1 MSEECTR
8 CRKNKTDFNKYR
20 CNECYAKELHMDELK
35 AFEEHRA
42 LESTIEYYKR
52 HFDPLLSRWRLNNT
66 SAKIRRLIQES
77 LDLKAHMKGLKNE
90 R

>member
-1 MSEECTR
+1 VSVECTI

-20 CNECYAKELHMDELK
+20 CNECYAKELHMEEAK
-35 AFEEHRA
+35 AFEEYRA

-52 HFDPLLSRWRLNNT
+52 SFEPLLSIWRLKNT
-66 SAKIRRLIQES
+66 SAKIRRLITES
-77 LDLKAHMKGLKNE
+77 LALQAHMKGLKDE